1 MVACENVAKFCHN
14 QYCICFQTL
23 FIPSKN
29 GAENNGTKFN
39 FTCANLFMVNSTTG
53 LDCLQQ
59 NRDGDLMRLG
69 NITEK
74 ITVSANN
81 DSYEATKHRM
91 AEAEKEGTRLEC

>member
-1 MVACENVAKFCHN
+1 MD
-14 QYCICFQTL
+14 
-23 FIPSKN
+23 
-29 GAENNGTKFN
+29 NNGTKFN

-59 NRDGDLMRLG
+59 NKGDVNLTLLG

-81 DSYEATKHRM
+81 DSYAATKNRM
-91 AEAEKEGTRLEC
+91 AEAEKERQGNRLEC

>member
-1 MVACENVAKFCHN
+1 MPL
-14 QYCICFQTL
+14 FQTL

-29 GAENNGTKFN
+29 GTDNSGTKFN

-53 LDCLQQ
+53 IDCLQQ
-59 NRDGDLMRLG
+59 NKGDGDLMRLG

-74 ITVSANN
+74 ITISANN
-81 DSYEATKHRM
+81 DSYAATKNRM

>member
-1 MVACENVAKFCHN
+1 MNEFELTFLIPKTFTSL
-14 QYCICFQTL
+14 QTL

-29 GAENNGTKFN
+29 GDNGTKFN

-59 NRDGDLMRLG
+59 NKGNVDLTLLG
-69 NITEK
+69 NINEK

-81 DSYEATKHRM
+81 DSYEATKKRM
-91 AEAEKEGTRLEC
+91 AKAEEERQGSR